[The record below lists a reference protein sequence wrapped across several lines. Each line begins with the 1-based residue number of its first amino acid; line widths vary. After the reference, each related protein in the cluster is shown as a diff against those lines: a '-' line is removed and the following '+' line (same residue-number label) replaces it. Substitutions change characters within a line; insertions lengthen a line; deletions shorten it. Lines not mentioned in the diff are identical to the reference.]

1 MERNIFSFTA
11 IAIRHSHFHSVLI
24 TSALY
29 RRHTGR
35 SWSSPF
41 YLRPQA
47 ELFSATT
54 EKKEATAKLRM
65 PEFLSRE
72 AHGCDYLVLWLDC
85 DKEGENICFEVIDAV
100 QRSMNRLPGRQV
112 GGGLTE

>member
-1 MERNIFSFTA
+1 
-11 IAIRHSHFHSVLI
+11 
-24 TSALY
+24 
-29 RRHTGR
+29 
-35 SWSSPF
+35 
-41 YLRPQA
+41 
-47 ELFSATT
+47 
-54 EKKEATAKLRM
+54 M

-112 GGGLTE
+112 SAGIDR